1 MFHRPWSEK
10 QKCDGDPGSASRG
23 ERHEIKSEQAMDA
36 KSGAMP
42 RYIDELHDIGGLT
55 GTDIANIADVSKATV
70 SRWKSGSVKP
80 QPNTQLVLSDLHY
93 IVDRLSEYY
102 TAEEI
107 RVWLFALH
115 PQLNNERAIDLI
127 NSGRSVEVLRIL
139 DRLDA
144 DVFL

>member
-1 MFHRPWSEK
+1 MR
-10 QKCDGDPGSASRG
+10 
-23 ERHEIKSEQAMDA
+23 
-36 KSGAMP
+36 
-42 RYIDELHDIGGLT
+42 RYIDELSDVGGLS

-70 SRWKSGSVKP
+70 SRWKAGSVKP
-80 QPNTQLVLSDLHY
+80 QPDTQLVISDLHY
-93 IVDRLSEYY
+93 VVGRLSEYY
-102 TAEEI
+102 TPEEI

-115 PQLNNERAIDLI
+115 PQLNNERAIDVI